1 MPRVG
6 RCDFLRWYARQLRG
20 LSRSLRWCARELRWA
35 QTSARKDVRALLA
48 ANKFRDLTIDAG

>member
-1 MPRVG
+1 MHAESLEASR
-6 RCDFLRWYARQLRG
+6 RSNRARRG
-20 LSRSLRWCARELRWA
+20 GEGALLNWA